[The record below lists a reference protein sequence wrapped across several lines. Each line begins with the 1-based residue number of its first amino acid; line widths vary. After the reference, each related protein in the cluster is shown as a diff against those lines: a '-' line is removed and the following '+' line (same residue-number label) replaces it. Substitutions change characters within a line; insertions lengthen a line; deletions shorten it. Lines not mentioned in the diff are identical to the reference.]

1 MSVVQMHLHMHVCT
15 RTYTDIDSQTHM
27 CTHACTHMPTYT
39 PTHKRV
45 HVCTTHTHAY
55 THPHPPLSIWM
66 PVPFYPQDQGMTH
79 HHWKSLLTA
88 IRVFQRKTFPH
99 TSLKGRQMKWPRGLH
114 IVQAFQEQPE
124 SRAMVFV
131 KTRDLAEALLQW
143 MLRRPS
149 LKRLK
154 PGKIVGTGPSVDKGG
169 ESSSEALER
178 RHTDIATKTWVAYG
192 NSHVA
197 CR

>member
-1 MSVVQMHLHMHVCT
+1 MHV
-15 RTYTDIDSQTHM
+15 
-27 CTHACTHMPTYT
+27 
-39 PTHKRV
+39 
-45 HVCTTHTHAY
+45 
-55 THPHPPLSIWM
+55 
-66 PVPFYPQDQGMTH
+66 
-79 HHWKSLLTA
+79 
-88 IRVFQRKTFPH
+88 
-99 TSLKGRQMKWPRGLH
+99 
-114 IVQAFQEQPE
+114 VQAFQEQPE

-178 RHTDIATKTWVAYG
+178 RHTDIATKT
-192 NSHVA
+192 
-197 CR
+197 